1 MKKIKVILL
10 AFCALESIVP
20 AAAQDPMVELP
31 MLPTRDTTG
40 LRTIRTYRIDTLT
53 GERKLAWT
61 EDFDRH
67 GFLADSLD
75 RLTYDAQGR
84 LTEYVRRKTTYVPD
98 SSPRLIVSW
107 RCRITY
113 SADGTVQR
121 IENEYPDE
129 GPSQVSYEL
138 LTHKVHPKYGLLEY
152 SFRRSGTYEDYIDTV
167 TLRREYDAQGHLLW
181 EVFNSTI
188 GFEFDNT
195 YDIRYYYDA
204 SGRRIASRGY
214 YYESSDSMNYV
225 YNAQGVLTGIKGII
239 YDLGMEAD
247 VEILCRP
254 DGSYIERWEYWY
266 DYETD
271 YEEPGI
277 RRLSAK
283 PAVYYY
289 RYNEKGQVIYK
300 KDPGIIEYER
310 EYWE

>member
-10 AFCALESIVP
+10 AFCALASIVP
-20 AAAQDPMVELP
+20 AAAQDPMGDLP
-31 MLPTRDTTG
+31 WTPFRDTTG
-40 LRTIRTYRIDTLT
+40 LRTLRTYRIDTLT
-53 GERKLAWT
+53 GERKLICT
-61 EDFDRH
+61 DHYDRH
-67 GFLADSLD
+67 GFLTDSLD
-75 RLTYDAQGR
+75 RFVYDAQGR
-84 LTEYVRRKTTYVPD
+84 LTEYVNMGYTYLPD
-98 SSPRLIVSW
+98 NVSRLRESW
-107 RCRITY
+107 RCNITY
-113 SADGTVQR
+113 GPDGTVQR
-121 IENEYPDE
+121 IESVYPDY
-129 GPSQVSYEL
+129 SSHVTYEL
-138 LTHKVHPKYGLLEY
+138 VSHKVHPKYGLLEY
-152 SFRRSGTYEDYIDTV
+152 SFRHSGTYQDYIDTV
-167 TLRREYDAQGHLLW
+167 FLRREYDAQGHLLH
-181 EVFNSTI
+181 EEFNSTI
-188 GFEFDNT
+188 GFEFDNA

-300 KDPGIIEYER
+300 KDLGIIEYER

>member
-1 MKKIKVILL
+1 
-10 AFCALESIVP
+10 
-20 AAAQDPMVELP
+20 

-40 LRTIRTYRIDTLT
+40 LRTIRSYRIDTLT

-167 TLRREYDAQGHLLW
+167 TLRREYDAQGHLLR
-181 EVFNSTI
+181 E
-188 GFEFDNT
+188 EFISKFGLEYENN
-195 YDIRYYYDA
+195 YDIHYYYDA

-254 DGSYIERWEYWY
+254 DGSYIERREYWY
-266 DYETD
+266 VLEPDAEKDWIWTRETSKN
-271 YEEPGI
+271 
-277 RRLSAK
+277 SA
-283 PAVYYY
+283 VFYF
-289 RYNEKGQVIYK
+289 RYNEKGQLIYENWY
-300 KDPGIIEYER
+300 GIIEYER